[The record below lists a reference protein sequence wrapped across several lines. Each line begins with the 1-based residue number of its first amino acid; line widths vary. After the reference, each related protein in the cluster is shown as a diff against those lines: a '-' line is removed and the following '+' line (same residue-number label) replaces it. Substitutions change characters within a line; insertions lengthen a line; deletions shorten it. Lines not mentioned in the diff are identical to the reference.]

1 MADDPRRGRSRRRR
15 LHGEGSIY
23 GPRKD
28 GRYVGAFYTRTSAG
42 TIKRVYVY
50 GKTWK
55 QARDRLVEEQS
66 KAIRGIPAAAESWK
80 LAAYLDYWL
89 ENIVRPSRRS
99 ATYALYEGVIR
110 LYLKP
115 GLGHYWLRRLSVP
128 IVQSFLN
135 AQLAEGKSIRNVHI
149 MPEVLSAALTRA
161 VREELIGRN
170 VARLTELPGRESR
183 DIRPWSADEAIEFLR
198 VARPDPL
205 YPAFALLILYGMRRG
220 EVLGLRW
227 QDIDL
232 DAGTFAIR
240 QQLQRVGGSLRT
252 GPVKTRAG
260 NRDLPIPGLARE
272 ALLIRQ
278 QKQAAD
284 REAFGRAWQ
293 DTGLVFTTRSGLPIE
308 PRNLV
313 RSFRRICDRNQ
324 IRAIKVHHLRHTTA
338 SLLKKLRVAPRDA
351 QMILGHAYISTTMQI
366 YTHVDQE
373 ARDDALAS
381 LNKLLGGTS
390 DVGIAVNNGGQ
401 RPDAPS

>member
-1 MADDPRRGRSRRRR
+1 MADNPRSGRSRRRR
-15 LHGEGSIY
+15 LNGEGTIS

-28 GRYVGAFYTRTSAG
+28 GRYVGAFYARTSAG

-50 GKTWK
+50 GKTRE
-55 QARDRLVEEQS
+55 QARDRMVEEQS
-66 KAIRGIPAAAESWK
+66 KAIRGIPAAAESWR

-89 ENIVRPSRRS
+89 ENIVRPSRRA
-99 ATYALYEGVIR
+99 ATYALYESMTR

-135 AQLAEGKSIRNVHI
+135 AQLGQGKSIRNVHI
-149 MPEVLSAALTRA
+149 MREVLSAALTRA
-161 VREELIGRN
+161 VKEELIGRN

-183 DIRPWSADEAIEFLR
+183 DIRPWSADEAVEFLHA
-198 VARPDPL
+198 ARHDPL
-205 YPAFALLILYGMRRG
+205 YPAFVLLILYGMRRG

-232 DAGTFAIR
+232 AAGTFAIR

-260 NRDLPIPGLARE
+260 NRELPIASLARE

-278 QKQAAD
+278 QQQAAD

-293 DTGLVFTTRSGLPIE
+293 DTGLVFTTRTGLPIE
-308 PRNLV
+308 PRNLL
-313 RSFRRICDRNQ
+313 RSFHRICDHNH
-324 IRAIKVHHLRHTTA
+324 IRVIKVHHLRHTTA
-338 SLLKKLRVAPRDA
+338 SLLKKLRVPPRDA
-351 QMILGHAYISTTMQI
+351 QMILGHAHISTTMQI
-366 YTHVDQE
+366 YTHVDEE
-373 ARDDALAS
+373 ARRDALAS
-381 LNKLLGGTS
+381 LNKLLGGS
-390 DVGIAVNNGGQ
+390 Q
-401 RPDAPS
+401 